1 ILTVQITVV
10 DNNNIPIPYA
20 SIEIERGT
28 SAKIGI
34 MADTAGNAMLNLENN
49 SSPIVVRTSAIGIE
63 PGFLKLENGF
73 NYSIKQFHQ
82 QNDLV
87 DMEWNNGEVFV
98 YEIDELT
105 EDLVLMR
112 PEESSGPCRKYRK
125 KGD

>member
-1 ILTVQITVV
+1 
-10 DNNNIPIPYA
+10 
-20 SIEIERGT
+20 
-28 SAKIGI
+28 

-87 DMEWNNGEVFV
+87 DMELNNGEVFV

-105 EDLVLMR
+105 EDLILMR
-112 PEESSGPCRKYRK
+112 PEKSSGPFRKYRK